1 MAPSKP
7 SVRKVGSCCTAMLV
21 LHSSAPYAQLP
32 SLLMIT
38 AAGLPL
44 GSIHA
49 DSPFNQLKAA
59 LNSGS
64 HAVKERD
71 GATVSLTSAGLSDLI
86 ASRSALSAFIQ
97 EAFTLQDGTRISL
110 GSAMGMAAN
119 VRGIL
124 LHRGTCVCRC
134 SAPAVST
141 HSFLAFSHCVLVFA
155 RSIRYGGGACSR
167 WYSPRSRVCMDTVR

>member
-64 HAVKERD
+64 YAVKERD
-71 GATVSLTSAGLSDLI
+71 GAPVSLTSAGLSDLI
-86 ASRSALSAFIQ
+86 ATHSTLSAFIQ
-97 EAFTLQDGTRISL
+97 EVFTLQDDTRISL
-110 GSAMGMAAN
+110 GSAMGMASN

-124 LHRGTCVCRC
+124 LPPGTCAV
-134 SAPAVST
+134 ALPAVST
-141 HSFLAFSHCVLVFA
+141 HAFLAFSHCVLVFA

>member
-1 MAPSKP
+1 
-7 SVRKVGSCCTAMLV
+7 MLV

-64 HAVKERD
+64 YAVKERD
-71 GATVSLTSAGLSDLI
+71 GAPVSLTSAGLSDLI
-86 ASRSALSAFIQ
+86 ATHSTLSAFIQ
-97 EAFTLQDGTRISL
+97 EVFTLQDDTRISL
-110 GSAMGMAAN
+110 GSAMGMASN

-124 LHRGTCVCRC
+124 LPPGTCAV
-134 SAPAVST
+134 ALPAVST
-141 HSFLAFSHCVLVFA
+141 HAFLAFSHCVLVFA

>member
-1 MAPSKP
+1 
-7 SVRKVGSCCTAMLV
+7 MLV
-21 LHSSAPYAQLP
+21 LHSSAPYVQLP
-32 SLLMIT
+32 FVGDNCGWLARGLD
-38 AAGLPL
+38 AA
-44 GSIHA
+44 IHA
-49 DSPFNQLKAA
+49 GSPFNQLKAA

-64 HAVKERD
+64 YAVKERD

-86 ASRSALSAFIQ
+86 ATHSALSAFIQ

-124 LHRGTCVCRC
+124 LQRGTCAGSVH
-134 SAPAVST
+134 A
-141 HSFLAFSHCVLVFA
+141 FLPFSHCVLVIG
-155 RSIRYGGGACSR
+155 RSTRYGGGACSR

>member
-1 MAPSKP
+1 
-7 SVRKVGSCCTAMLV
+7 MLV

-64 HAVKERD
+64 YAVKERD
-71 GATVSLTSAGLSDLI
+71 GAPVSLTSAGLSDLI

-124 LHRGTCVCRC
+124 LQRGTCAVDL
-134 SAPAVST
+134 PAVSRCGCRA
-141 HSFLAFSHCVLVFA
+141 FLPFSHCVLVIG
-155 RSIRYGGGACSR
+155 RSTRYGGAACR
-167 WYSPRSRVCMDTVR
+167 WYSPRSPVRVDTVR